1 MGHQSYVLLCIETAL
16 SNHIVVI
23 TKSICDVHLLRSPCT
38 SLLSTAYIHCI
49 VITTKLDSQLG
60 KGQRKRKGSI
70 WVSLDPITISFL
82 EWHWI
87 NQLWGRT
94 ILLFYHQCFSK
105 LAILHSISCLLANFV
120 PSHIHTYI
128 KPIWQMG
135 TLEFHLH
142 TNFMEKVRC
151 RQKYT
156 YQTFFVKKDVK

>member
-1 MGHQSYVLLCIETAL
+1 MKGGFIWETGNTNPYYCFFQYLDWFLPKCVLILAYWAL
-16 SNHIVVI
+16 P
-23 TKSICDVHLLRSPCT
+23 T
-38 SLLSTAYIHCI
+38 YI

-94 ILLFYHQCFSK
+94 ILLFYRQCFSK

-135 TLEFHLH
+135 TLEFNLPILWKKLGVDQNIH
-142 TNFMEKVRC
+142 TRHSLLRKM
-151 RQKYT
+151 
-156 YQTFFVKKDVK
+156 

>member
-1 MGHQSYVLLCIETAL
+1 MTFLHYFFDLTSFYRLGQKYKNILVHFLVQMKTLKIPFEINWPLTMSHQ
-16 SNHIVVI
+16 
-23 TKSICDVHLLRSPCT
+23 
-38 SLLSTAYIHCI
+38 
-49 VITTKLDSQLG
+49 
-60 KGQRKRKGSI
+60 GQRKRKGSI

-156 YQTFFVKKDVK
+156 YQTFFVKKDVN